1 MVDKWKI
8 MDKLCADISTGNTPN
23 TSQFI
28 RPICPK
34 SANYL
39 EYLGKQFSPHVHC
52 PWYRLDGQVCLEFGV
67 IVPLFIPKMVDNTKF
82 QVCLKFSVDDKVKRG
97 SATPNWR
104 QTWPSKRY
112 VSWVGKLAPNIVDQD
127 QFFLRLGLLCACLHI
142 RPKAYYS

>member
-97 SATPNWR
+97 SVGNTKLKTNLTVQAVCFVSGQISP
-104 QTWPSKRY
+104 RY
-112 VSWVGKLAPNIVDQD
+112 RWSGSV
-127 QFFLRLGLLCACLHI
+127 FLSSRFVVRVCSH
-142 RPKAYYS
+142 KA